1 MAVAG
6 GVTVNVRVPFP
17 FASSVSVEDEGVQG
31 AVGVTVQVIVL
42 NTTPSSAAPPAN
54 DVDTF
59 TAWPGVP
66 ETLDC
71 GVVTAGITNTVIATE
86 AGLTVPVNVAVASV
100 TVALSESVG
109 LLAVA

>member
-17 FASSVSVEDEGVQG
+17 FASSVSVEEEGVQG

-42 NTTPSSAAPPAN
+42 NTTPASAAPPAK
-54 DVDTF
+54 DADTF

-71 GVVTAGITNTVIATE
+71 GVVTAGVANTVIVTE
-86 AGLTVPVNVAVASV
+86 AGLTFPGNLLVVSV
-100 TVALSESVG
+100 TVAVSESVG
-109 LLAVA
+109 LLTVA